1 MKFAG
6 VACLLYVA
14 WAAWRDTSAFV
25 VDEAAAS
32 KTHATATRLVVK
44 AFLLNILNPK
54 LTTFFLALLPQF
66 VEPNAGSPI
75 AQLFVLSAIF
85 MAMTFAVFVVY
96 GLLVHAFRSA
106 VIKSHHGFRP
116 GCAAASRSPSQG
128 WGRTSHCR
136 IAERASA

>member
-32 KTHATATRLVVK
+32 KTHGTATRLVVK

-54 LTTFFLALLPQF
+54 LTTFFLAVLPQF

-85 MAMTFAVFVVY
+85 MAMTFAVFVVC
-96 GLLVHAFRSA
+96 GLLVHAFRRA
-106 VIKSHHGFRP
+106 VIESPRVQDWLR
-116 GCAAASRSPSQG
+116 RSFAVAFTRLGANLALSD
-128 WGRTSHCR
+128 R
-136 IAERASA
+136 